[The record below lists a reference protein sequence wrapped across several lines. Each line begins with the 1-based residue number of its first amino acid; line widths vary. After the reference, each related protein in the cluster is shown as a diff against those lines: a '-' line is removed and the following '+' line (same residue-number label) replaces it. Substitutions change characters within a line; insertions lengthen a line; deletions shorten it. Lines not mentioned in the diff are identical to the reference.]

1 MPEAWLK
8 GQALP
13 TIRRGPVTRLDL
25 VRYAGASGD
34 YNPIHTIEE
43 FAQAAGLGGVI
54 AHGMLSMAYLGTM
67 LTLFAGDDADLV
79 EFGVRFRAMVRPG
92 DVIECQG
99 TITELVEEGD
109 RVVAK
114 VQFMAKTDKED
125 TVIKGH
131 AVLSRLF
138 IQRAPREVER

>member
-13 TIRRGPVTRLDL
+13 TVRRGPITRLDL

-34 YNPIHTIEE
+34 FNPIHTIEE
-43 FAQAAGLGGVI
+43 FAQGAGLGGVI

-67 LTLFAGDDADLV
+67 LTEFAGAMADLS

-109 RVVAK
+109 RLVAK
-114 VQFMAKTDKED
+114 VQFTAKTDKGD
-125 TVIKGH
+125 TVIKGQ
-131 AVLSRLF
+131 AVLSRLR
-138 IQRAPREVER
+138 IQLPPEEVER